1 MGLHTA
7 SKLHLRPLKSSFCG
21 QDLGITF
28 YMSSGDVDVYTLA
41 MELTGSIDLSFLPV
55 FNFRFGLWRV
65 SVHMRVR

>member
-1 MGLHTA
+1 M
-7 SKLHLRPLKSSFCG
+7 
-21 QDLGITF
+21 TF